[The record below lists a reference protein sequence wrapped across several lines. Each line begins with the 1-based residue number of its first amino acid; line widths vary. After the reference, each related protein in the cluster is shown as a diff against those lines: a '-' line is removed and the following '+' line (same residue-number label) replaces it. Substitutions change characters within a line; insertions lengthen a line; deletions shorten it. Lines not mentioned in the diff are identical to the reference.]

1 MLVGQ
6 GNVGRHETV
15 QKNVEKKERGEEE
28 ENIRNEHEKEKD
40 VFVRQTF
47 KQIFTILKI
56 YNYTF
61 SLFKP

>member
-6 GNVGRHETV
+6 ENEGRHEKV
-15 QKNVEKKERGEEE
+15 QKNVEKKKRGEEE
-28 ENIRNEHEKEKD
+28 ENIRNEHEKEND
-40 VFVRQTF
+40 AFVRQTF

-61 SLFKP
+61 SL